1 MFCFGKHADVECG
14 RGQSAEW
21 VGGVESSSA
30 DEGEIPQCGFV
41 IRDEREEVMRE
52 STLPGSHTA
61 CEEA

>member
-1 MFCFGKHADVECG
+1 
-14 RGQSAEW
+14 